1 MTQDDISKYIKRITY
16 ICHIFYGSGVFSQA
30 NPQKLSSTLQ
40 HGPSARPEFHPCN
53 RRSPTT
59 RRWLGGKISSFS
71 SFLSRCHLWKYAE
84 ITGYCQ
90 EYTWHIMFTC
100 LNLWY
105 FWADVPLMLQ
115 ASFNMGPF
123 PSREPSELTLKPLVL
138 VAMASSR
145 GTPVQKGRRLVKLP
159 RMQLDEW
166 NESKEYVREWFEMVN
181 FFCNLL
187 KS

>member
-1 MTQDDISKYIKRITY
+1 MSYLLWLRSFFSGKSTETELNTPARPISKTWIPPVQPMEPHNAPMVR
-16 ICHIFYGSGVFSQA
+16 
-30 NPQKLSSTLQ
+30 
-40 HGPSARPEFHPCN
+40 
-53 RRSPTT
+53 
-59 RRWLGGKISSFS
+59 GKISSFS